1 MLLNGYGTHSTSKD
15 GPQIEEMNRTF
26 KELIGH
32 LRKVEYASDYIDT
45 LEKSYEEFRKR
56 DMTDNTTQ
64 AFVRTT

>member
-1 MLLNGYGTHSTSKD
+1 MLNGYGTHSTSKD

-45 LEKSYEEFRKR
+45 LEKSYDTYPTRESGC
-56 DMTDNTTQ
+56 
-64 AFVRTT
+64 

>member
-1 MLLNGYGTHSTSKD
+1 
-15 GPQIEEMNRTF
+15 MNRTF